1 MSSILAKKLCA
12 KKTVATVNSAEYYSI
27 TRDLNLID
35 ISISPHSFSYTTIK
49 SFLTQV
55 DMIRMYEI
63 EGTDEHLV
71 ELKVHGEESMST
83 IVGKNL
89 ADFKLPNGLEIL
101 AIMRNNI
108 PLFYADDIIVADG
121 DRLVIKADDKQAMSV
136 LERLFQVMPLYIA

>member
-1 MSSILAKKLCA
+1 
-12 KKTVATVNSAEYYSI
+12 
-27 TRDLNLID
+27 
-35 ISISPHSFSYTTIK
+35 
-49 SFLTQV
+49 
-55 DMIRMYEI
+55 MIRMYEI